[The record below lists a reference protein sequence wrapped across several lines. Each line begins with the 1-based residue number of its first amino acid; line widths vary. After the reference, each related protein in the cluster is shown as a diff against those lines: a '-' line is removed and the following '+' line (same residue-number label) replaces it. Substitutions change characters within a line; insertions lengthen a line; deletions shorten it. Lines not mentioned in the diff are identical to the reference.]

1 MQEFIKEKKLY
12 FIIVGAILLIVGGIW
27 YYHYENNNKSVLLID
42 QVDIEDKKITEKEE
56 FNNNIQEE
64 ETNNIE
70 EETKMIMVHIVGQVK
85 NPGVINIIEG
95 SRLIEAIE
103 ELGGATE
110 DADLDY
116 VNLAQKLRDEEK
128 IYIPKK
134 GEINKENIIANV
146 NNSTQIKNDDIINI
160 NTASLE
166 QLKTLSGIGDV
177 IAGNIIEYRESNG
190 GFKSKDEIKEV
201 NRIGDKIYNDIKEK
215 IEI

>member
-12 FIIVGAILLIVGGIW
+12 FIIIGAVLLIAGGIW
-27 YYHYENNNKSVLLID
+27 YNYHEKNKSVLLIEQGDVSGND
-42 QVDIEDKKITEKEE
+42 QDKNPSNALSSNDVEV
-56 FNNNIQEE
+56 NSA
-64 ETNNIE
+64 IE
-70 EETKMIMVHIVGQVK
+70 EQSKTIMVHIAGQVK

-95 SRLIEAIE
+95 ARLIEAIE
-103 ELGGATE
+103 QLGGATE
-110 DADLDY
+110 EADLEV

-134 GEINKENIIANV
+134 GEVSNEKMFSNFNII
-146 NNSTQIKNDDIINI
+146 QGQKDDLVNI

-190 GFKSKDEIKEV
+190 GFKSKEEIKQV
-201 NRIGDKIYNDIKEK
+201 NRIGDKIYNDIKDK